1 MRNEFT
7 AQIQRDGEW
16 FVAWCEEVP
25 EANGQG
31 RTRDECLQSL
41 RSAIELVLDE
51 RRTDAR
57 RNVAAGVEE
66 TVIAVG

>member
-41 RSAIELVLDE
+41 RAAIELVLDE

-57 RNVAAGVEE
+57 RNAAEGVEE